1 MFTNVCCSQLQ
12 EVGQLLQQVQSL
24 MQQVLDSPQLS
35 WLQSQG
41 SLELAWLK
49 QGMPEVTLSPDN
61 R

>member
-1 MFTNVCCSQLQ
+1 
-12 EVGQLLQQVQSL
+12 

-41 SLELAWLK
+41 SLELARLK
-49 QGMPEVTLSPDN
+49 QGIPEVTLSPDY

>member
-1 MFTNVCCSQLQ
+1 MSTSACYSQLQ
-12 EVGQLLQQVQSL
+12 EVGQLLQQTQSL

-49 QGMPEVTLSPDN
+49 QGTPRVTLSPDY

>member
-1 MFTNVCCSQLQ
+1 
-12 EVGQLLQQVQSL
+12 

-49 QGMPEVTLSPDN
+49 QGMPQVALSPDY